1 MKFHITD
8 AFGLKAGA
16 SPKLSNCPQR
26 GLGRSTSRI
35 NKKLFMQIKL
45 TAILV
50 TAVLVQASAA
60 GYSQKITLNE
70 QNSPIEKVFQ
80 SIERQTDYVFFYDS
94 KELDK
99 INVTVKIKNARINEA
114 LGECFDR
121 LDLIYKII
129 GNTIVVKKKA
139 KNEVEIFGKGPVY
152 LEVNEVK
159 NDPPPLRVKG
169 KVLNDRG
176 EPVVSAS
183 VMLKGTQEG
192 VVTDEH
198 GIFSIEVPNENSIL
212 VFTSLGFISK
222 ELRVGVE
229 LEITVTLSPDL
240 KSLEEVVVTAFGLE
254 KQKKALTYTTQKVDT
269 KELSKARELNVIN
282 SLSGKVAG
290 LSINR
295 SGSGLGSPSRVILRG
310 NRSINGD
317 SEPLYVIDGVPGDI
331 NSINPDDIES
341 INVLK
346 GPNAA
351 ALYGSRA
358 NNGAIV
364 INTKTAKGS
373 RGFRITLNNTYLVD
387 IPILL
392 TDYQNVFGQGNSG
405 VYSKNA
411 MASWG
416 SKMDGSLVDHWSTDP
431 NWPQTKYSLVP
442 QPDNVKDFYQT
453 GHQYASGITIS
464 GGNEKGQAYFSY
476 NFTDATGVVPN
487 NKLGRHNINLRLTN
501 KLTDRFELDAKLNY
515 IKDEIRNQLT
525 QGFDETNPNFHAL
538 PWSRNV
544 NTKDAEIFEYTD
556 VNGLNRQHFWSPGYI
571 PSNPYWVV
579 NRNLRNNNNDF
590 LNALTSLKY
599 SFSKNLSLQ
608 IRSALT
614 RSFGAST
621 SKIYNESTRNLA
633 IGQFTAGRTDAFEWN
648 SDFLLSYSSR
658 INSQWGMNLNI
669 GGNSRKRR
677 NSGLS
682 SSTTQGLTVP
692 NLFTLANSQRVN
704 GSYSVGGPKNVNS
717 VYGFGQLSFKNAL
730 FMDITARNDWSSTLP
745 ESNWSYFY
753 PSVGFSAILSEFLTS
768 MPSFL
773 TFAKLRASYAE
784 VGNDTDPY
792 QLDRTASVSSGG
804 RNGFL
809 FQSAVLPNKDLKSE
823 RTKSIEVGADVRFFK
838 NRLGID
844 FTYYKTN
851 SLDQLFTVALPVGS
865 GASSFFTNGGD
876 VQNKGVEF
884 VISATPI
891 KRNDFI
897 WEITLNYA
905 KNKSLVKKIND
916 ERPTIIV
923 GNDYIREFR
932 IEQGKPWG
940 EIYTRGFQRDDQ
952 GNVIVGTDGLPKIT
966 TGFNVHVGNY
976 NPDWLGGIRNSI
988 TYKKFSF
995 NFLIDVRKGGTIT
1008 SITNAILAGYGVTS
1022 ETLQG
1027 RDGGIIFGNN
1037 FYPNEPAVLEDG
1049 SKNNIPITAEMY
1061 WSKVGGQ
1068 FTPVGETFTVS
1079 ASNVR
1084 LREAV
1089 ISYLW
1094 SSPWLSKLSVKS
1106 VDLSLV
1112 GRNLFFLSNKAG
1124 NIDPDVIVG
1133 TGKEAQGYDS
1143 FAPPTSRSFG
1153 LSLLIGF

>member
-1 MKFHITD
+1 
-8 AFGLKAGA
+8 
-16 SPKLSNCPQR
+16 
-26 GLGRSTSRI
+26 
-35 NKKLFMQIKL
+35 MQIKL
-45 TAILV
+45 TAICI
-50 TAVLVQASAA
+50 TAILVQASAT
-60 GYSQKITLNE
+60 GYSQKITLDE
-70 QNSPIEKVFQ
+70 RNSPIEKVFLA
-80 SIERQTDYVFFYDS
+80 IERQTEYVFFYDS
-94 KELDK
+94 RELDK
-99 INVTVKIKNARINEA
+99 INVTVKIKNAKIKGA
-114 LGECFDR
+114 LEECFNN
-121 LDLIYKII
+121 LDLIYKIV
-129 GNTIVVKKKA
+129 GNTIVVKKKTRIELPEL
-139 KNEVEIFGKGPVY
+139 KMENEDVGE
-152 LEVNEVK
+152 NETK
-159 NDPPPLRVKG
+159 FEMPPLRVKG
-169 KVLNDRG
+169 RILNDKG
-176 EPVVSAS
+176 EPLAGAS

-192 VVTDEH
+192 VITDEQ
-198 GIFSIEVPNENSIL
+198 GNFSIEVLNENSVL
-212 VFTSLGFISK
+212 VISSLGFTSK
-222 ELRVGVE
+222 EVRVGNDLDFSVS
-229 LEITVTLSPDL
+229 LIPDL
-240 KSLEEVVVTAFGLE
+240 KNLEEVVVTAFGLE
-254 KQKKALTYTTQKVDT
+254 KQKKALTYTTQKVET

-364 INTKTAKGS
+364 INTKTARGS
-373 RGFRITLNNTYLVD
+373 RGFRITLNNTYLLD

-405 VYSKNA
+405 IYSQNA

-416 SKMDGSLVDHWSTDP
+416 PKMDGSQVDHWSTDP
-431 NWPQTKYSLVP
+431 NWPRDKYSFTP

-476 NFTDATGVVPN
+476 NFTDAEGVVPN
-487 NKLGRHNINLRLTN
+487 NKLNRHNVNLRLTN
-501 KLTDRFELDAKLNY
+501 KLTDKLDLDVKLGY
-515 IKDEIRNQLT
+515 IKDEIKNQLT

-538 PWSRNV
+538 PWTRNI

-556 VNGLNRQHFWSPGYI
+556 LNGLNRQHFWSPGYI

-579 NRNLRNNNNDF
+579 NRNLRSNNNDF
-590 LNALTSLKY
+590 INALASLKY
-599 SFSKNLSLQ
+599 SFTTGLSLQ

-614 RSFGAST
+614 RSFGASWN
-621 SKIYNESTRNLA
+621 KIYNESTRNLA
-633 IGQFTAGRTDAFEWN
+633 IGQFTAGRTEALEWN
-648 SDFLLSYSSR
+648 SDFLLSYNTRFSSDWAV
-658 INSQWGMNLNI
+658 NVNL

-682 SSTTQGLTVP
+682 ANTTQGLTVP

-704 GSYSVGGPKNVNS
+704 GSFSVGGPKDVNS
-717 VYGFGQLSFKNAL
+717 VYGFGQLSFRNAL
-730 FMDITARNDWSSTLP
+730 FMDVTARNDWSSTLP
-745 ESNWSYFY
+745 ETNWSYFY
-753 PSVGFSAILSEFLTS
+753 PSVGLSAILSEFIPKL
-768 MPSFL
+768 PSFL
-773 TFAKLRASYAE
+773 TFAKVRASYAE

-809 FQSAVLPNKDLKSE
+809 FQSTTLPNKDLRSE
-823 RTKSIEVGADVRFFK
+823 RTRSIEIGADIRLFK
-838 NRLGID
+838 NRVGID

-884 VISATPI
+884 VISATPV
-891 KRNDFI
+891 KQNDFV
-897 WEITLNYA
+897 WELNLNYA
-905 KNKSLVKKIND
+905 RNISLVKKIND
-916 ERPTIIV
+916 ERPTILV

-940 EIYTRGFQRDDQ
+940 EIYTRGFQRDNQ
-952 GNVIVGTDGLPKIT
+952 GKVIIGTDGLPKIT
-966 TGFNVHVGNY
+966 TGFDVHVGNY
-976 NPDWLGGIRNSI
+976 NPDWLGGIRNSF
-988 TYKKFSF
+988 TYRKFNV
-995 NFLIDVRKGGTIT
+995 NFLIDVRQGGTIT

-1027 RDGGIIFGNN
+1027 RDGGLIFGEN
-1037 FYPNEPAVLEDG
+1037 FYGDLPSALEDG
-1049 SKNNIPITAEMY
+1049 SKNNIPVNAEMF

-1089 ISYLW
+1089 FSYMW
-1094 SSPWLSKLSVKS
+1094 TSPWLSKLSVRS
-1106 VDLSLV
+1106 IDFSLV
-1112 GRNLFFLSNKAG
+1112 GRNLFFLSNKAK